1 MRNGKGIPTGIFYT
15 LILIHEKAPIQ
26 TRAMGRMCQGLGKV
40 PPSMQDRAKALA
52 SPLHPA
58 QRPHFSSPV
67 WRPVFCQL
75 YLLFQGE
82 ALAIN
87 GSRAGVGGQHRDWHM
102 GNSGTELTL
111 HVAGTG
117 RGLKAGT
124 QGIAT
129 TWPPPLPWASLCVEQ
144 KLCM

>member
-1 MRNGKGIPTGIFYT
+1 MKRHLFKPELWAGRVRAWAKCPLPCKTEPRHWPVLCILPRD
-15 LILIHEKAPIQ
+15 LISH
-26 TRAMGRMCQGLGKV
+26 
-40 PPSMQDRAKALA
+40 
-52 SPLHPA
+52 
-58 QRPHFSSPV
+58 
-67 WRPVFCQL
+67 
-75 YLLFQGE
+75 LLFGGLCSASFIYCFRE
-82 ALAIN
+82 KHWR
-87 GSRAGVGGQHRDWHM
+87 SRAGVGGQHRDWHM

>member
-1 MRNGKGIPTGIFYT
+1 MKRLLFKPELWAGRVRAWAKCPLPCKTEPRHWPVPCILPSDLISHLLFGGLFSASFIYT
-15 LILIHEKAPIQ
+15 
-26 TRAMGRMCQGLGKV
+26 
-40 PPSMQDRAKALA
+40 
-52 SPLHPA
+52 
-58 QRPHFSSPV
+58 
-67 WRPVFCQL
+67 
-75 YLLFQGE
+75 LLFQGE

-87 GSRAGVGGQHRDWHM
+87 GSRAGVGGQHRDWHV

-111 HVAGTG
+111 PVAGTG

-129 TWPPPLPWASLCVEQ
+129 TWPPPLPSASLCVEQ